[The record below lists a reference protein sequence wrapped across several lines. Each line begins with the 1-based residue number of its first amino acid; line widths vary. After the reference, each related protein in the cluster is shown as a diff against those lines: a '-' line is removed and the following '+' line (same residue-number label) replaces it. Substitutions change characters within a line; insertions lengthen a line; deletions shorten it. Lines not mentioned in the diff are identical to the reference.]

1 MNCRYIKSKKNV
13 IENKDHTCRWSSGR
27 ARNFWAASLVSS
39 TSVASGCSSCNSVLF
54 CSNHNMNPVLGLWLA
69 GESSVG
75 VVFFMLNSVGCLV
88 VLALALTFSLALKGL
103 LLATAAFS
111 LVASNIAI
119 PRGDADTSDFLANG
133 FFLVWLNGRIVLFS
147 TLDEIEALC
156 CWCCFAWRIGLS

>member
-1 MNCRYIKSKKNV
+1 M
-13 IENKDHTCRWSSGR
+13 
-27 ARNFWAASLVSS
+27 
-39 TSVASGCSSCNSVLF
+39 
-54 CSNHNMNPVLGLWLA
+54 
-69 GESSVG
+69 G

-133 FFLVWLNGRIVLFS
+133 FFLV
-147 TLDEIEALC
+147 
-156 CWCCFAWRIGLS
+156 